1 MLRLALAAYLSFIA
15 LGARAA
21 TELPAITVTGE
32 IKPPVK
38 PPDIVMRD
46 REQRSPDI
54 HWPTT
59 LSIRWS
65 EVFAHNGIVINASC
79 ATVWN
84 HLVQA
89 QEWPEWCP
97 FSGKVVIRDGSP
109 ILQKN
114 TKFTWRGLD
123 LPQDANAGPF
133 ALEYSPKGRGLD
145 AKVIECVPERRLGW
159 YSSGIFTQH
168 GLFYVSYHTWLIT
181 PLGPK
186 KCYVTFE
193 EVASGDAA
201 RWARGHY
208 PEIVHA
214 GHDRW
219 LRELKRVSENPG

>member
-32 IKPPVK
+32 IK

-84 HLVQA
+84 
-89 QEWPEWCP
+89 
-97 FSGKVVIRDGSP
+97 
-109 ILQKN
+109 
-114 TKFTWRGLD
+114 
-123 LPQDANAGPF
+123 
-133 ALEYSPKGRGLD
+133 
-145 AKVIECVPERRLGW
+145 
-159 YSSGIFTQH
+159 
-168 GLFYVSYHTWLIT
+168 
-181 PLGPK
+181 
-186 KCYVTFE
+186 
-193 EVASGDAA
+193 
-201 RWARGHY
+201 RGHY